1 MQVYRVEDAVC
12 LFTLHGHSA
21 AVSALALHNVSTNLT
36 FGSHS
41 IHVAA
46 TTIWHSLLGS
56 VHLSDTRIIPVA
68 TKNASFQR
76 PSTPPAL
83 HKTPSAPIDLIHVT
97 KGAV

>member
-21 AVSALALHNVSTNLT
+21 AVSALTLYNVSTNLT

-56 VHLSDTRIIPVA
+56 VRLSDTRIILAA

-83 HKTPSAPIDLIHVT
+83 RKTPSAPIHLIHVT